1 MAMKTVLL
9 GITGCIAAYKA
20 CYIVRGLQKAGVRV
34 KVVMTK
40 HATHFVGPTTFRA
53 LTNEEVA
60 VGLFDEPGAPIHH
73 ISLAHEADLFCIAP
87 ATANVCSKIANG
99 TADDLLTTTALATSA
114 PLVIAPAMNDGMWA
128 SPVTQDNIAV
138 LEARGARIV
147 SPASGHLACGTE
159 GKGRMEEPD
168 VIVAAVLEELSR
180 CSSLA
185 GRRVLVTAGP
195 TREPLDPVRF
205 ISNPSSGAS
214 GFALAAEAAAR
225 GAQVTLVTGPVAL
238 ADPAGVE
245 VVRVQTALEMLE
257 ACQEHYASCDAA
269 LFSAAV
275 SDWRPAEYSPVKI
288 KSGKEDG
295 GMGEQCVRFV
305 PNPDIAATLGAGK
318 RPGQVQVVYAAETG
332 NPLEAAR
339 GKLQRKNADLCVA
352 NDVSSGVGFGT
363 RDNRVWLVSPQG
375 EEELPLLS
383 KRQLAAQILDRVAEL
398 LG

>member
-1 MAMKTVLL
+1 MKTVLL

-34 KVVMTK
+34 KVVMTE
-40 HATHFVGPTTFRA
+40 HATHFVGSTTFRA

-128 SPVTQDNIAV
+128 SPVTQGNIAA
-138 LEARGARIV
+138 LEARGVRIV
-147 SPASGHLACGTE
+147 SPSSGHLACGTE

-180 CSSLA
+180 SSSLA

-225 GAQVTLVTGPVAL
+225 GAQVTLVSGPVEL

-245 VVRVQTALEMLE
+245 LVRVQTALEMLE
-257 ACQEHYASCDAA
+257 ACREPYAACDAA
-269 LFSAAV
+269 IFSAAV

-288 KSGKEDG
+288 KSGKEAG

-352 NDVSSGVGFGT
+352 NDVSCGVGFGT
-363 RDNRVWLVSPQG
+363 PDNRVWLVGPQG
-375 EEELPLLS
+375 DEELPLLS
-383 KRQLAAQILDRVAEL
+383 KRQLAARILDRVAEL